1 MNLAR
6 LIAQLLTLSCLVGA
20 TAFSMQASD
29 PLLDQAY
36 RLNSTLSAVDKP
48 EQLYHMIELS
58 RVSTVVHVPPEQG
71 KRLCVT
77 LFSMASAEKDLR
89 LRIVGQ
95 KSAARYLSYF
105 EPVLA
110 MSLLREVSVQQPEPN
125 QPLYEDPR
133 YNAADDVF
141 LNYLLKVKPRG
152 LSTITDTARYLG
164 QTGQYPYHA
173 MAMLIEHL
181 PPAFRSE
188 TNSIVSDALASY
200 GRETGYRN
208 RDEEFLKLLRSLL
221 QSSDVD
227 RDLMGRAVSTFV
239 QRLLHDP
246 VDVPGNYYGQIYPS
260 RGTRLSFVDRKQAF
274 LFQAFPVIRRFNS
287 DLATELLQQYPQLDE
302 ATDNMRY
309 ISGGFVMGNVTPEQA
324 NIQHSAWIQESLL
337 TAVKERA
344 HCDSGSAAELAQ
356 QLTDI
361 RSRIVGFSS
370 TIPALAQ
377 QRPGEARKLYNSQVQ
392 EFASLRKPADKLP
405 AEVALVGAAYSVG
418 DPQYRT
424 MKEDAFE
431 SGVALFNS
439 ERSSADR
446 VQNVPSLEQ
455 LKDLMAFTA
464 ASPSDSL
471 NTRIQQ
477 LPDNWLKAYLLLYQ
491 AEARATLTTHPALT
505 TKCSD

>member
-1 MNLAR
+1 MKLAR
-6 LIAQLLTLSCLVGA
+6 LIAQLLTLSCLVGT
-20 TAFSMQASD
+20 TAFSMQVSD

-48 EQLYHMIELS
+48 EQLYHLIELI
-58 RVSTVVHVPPEQG
+58 RVSTVVKVPPEQG

-105 EPVLA
+105 EPTLA

-133 YNAADDVF
+133 YNAADDIF
-141 LNYLLKVKPRG
+141 LNYFLKVKPRG

-173 MAMLIEHL
+173 MAMLIEHM

-200 GRETGYRN
+200 TRETGYRN

-227 RDLMGRAVSTFV
+227 RDLMGRAVNTFV
-239 QRLLHDP
+239 QRLMHDP

-287 DLATELLQQYPQLDE
+287 DLATALLQRYPQLGE

-309 ISGGFVMGNVTPEQA
+309 ISGGFVMGNVTPE
-324 NIQHSAWIQESLL
+324 
-337 TAVKERA
+337 
-344 HCDSGSAAELAQ
+344 
-356 QLTDI
+356 
-361 RSRIVGFSS
+361 
-370 TIPALAQ
+370 
-377 QRPGEARKLYNSQVQ
+377 
-392 EFASLRKPADKLP
+392 
-405 AEVALVGAAYSVG
+405 
-418 DPQYRT
+418 
-424 MKEDAFE
+424 
-431 SGVALFNS
+431 
-439 ERSSADR
+439 
-446 VQNVPSLEQ
+446 
-455 LKDLMAFTA
+455 
-464 ASPSDSL
+464 
-471 NTRIQQ
+471 
-477 LPDNWLKAYLLLYQ
+477 
-491 AEARATLTTHPALT
+491 
-505 TKCSD
+505 